1 MYILNAV
8 TRNGVYAVNN
18 KANKKRT
25 VLIWEDEDD
34 AERYKVLLDAN
45 GFDDE
50 LEVTEVDE
58 QMIVRNCEAFDYDY
72 SIIDKNN
79 FVVPLNYD
87 HLQYN
92 QMEKLS
98 KHW

>member
-1 MYILNAV
+1 MDILNAV

-87 HLQYN
+87 HL
-92 QMEKLS
+92 
-98 KHW
+98 

>member
-1 MYILNAV
+1 MYILNA
-8 TRNGVYAVNN
+8 TTKHGVYAVSN
-18 KANKKRT
+18 KKSKKRT
-25 VLIWEDEDD
+25 VLIWEDMDD
-34 AERYKVLLDAN
+34 AERYKYLLDAN

-58 QMIVRNCEAFDYDY
+58 DMIVRNCEAFNYEY

-87 HLQYN
+87 HL
-92 QMEKLS
+92 
-98 KHW
+98 

>member
-1 MYILNAV
+1 MYILNAT

-18 KANKKRT
+18 KSSKKRT
-25 VLIWEDEDD
+25 VLIWEDLDD
-34 AERYKVLLDAN
+34 AERYKDLLDAN

-58 QMIVRNCEAFDYDY
+58 EMIVRNCEAFNYDY

-87 HLQYN
+87 HL
-92 QMEKLS
+92 
-98 KHW
+98 

>member
-1 MYILNAV
+1 MYILNA
-8 TRNGVYAVNN
+8 TSRNGVYAVNN
-18 KANKKRT
+18 RSNKKRT
-25 VLIWEDEDD
+25 VLIWEDSDD
-34 AERYKVLLDAN
+34 AERYKDLLDAN

-58 QMIVRNCEAFDYDY
+58 EMIIRNCEAFNYDY

-87 HLQYN
+87 HL
-92 QMEKLS
+92 
-98 KHW
+98 